1 MSVAIPGAFLIAS
14 CNVCVLTAIAAGR
27 AQTGWIRAQWLIAE
41 FVMYLVVFF
50 ASAHVYDKPS
60 GIFIVVALVLG
71 FVVGVLLALL
81 EYALFGLRR
90 RFGGD
95 LRGSLWLGRFVDPFC
110 AAAPYPPKPAGGP
123 RA

>member
-1 MSVAIPGAFLIAS
+1 LSVAIPGAFLIAS

-50 ASAHVYDKPS
+50 ASAHVFDAPS

-71 FVVGVLLALL
+71 FAIGVPLAFV
-81 EYALFGLRR
+81 EYAVFGLRG
-90 RFGGD
+90 RFRAD
-95 LRGSLWLGRFVDPFC
+95 LGGSLWLGRFADPFC
-110 AAAPYPPKPAGGP
+110 AAAPYPTKPAGHT
-123 RA
+123 RR